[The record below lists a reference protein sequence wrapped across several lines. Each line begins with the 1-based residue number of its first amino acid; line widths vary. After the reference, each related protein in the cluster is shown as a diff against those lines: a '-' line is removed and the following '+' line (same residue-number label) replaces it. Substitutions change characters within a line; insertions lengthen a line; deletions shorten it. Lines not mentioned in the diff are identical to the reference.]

1 MNKTKHKQPEILPH
15 DPFDSFLTDDESLE
29 HDFMV
34 EMFGEEDA
42 AYFHYAGIDDI
53 GSK

>member
-1 MNKTKHKQPEILPH
+1 MNNCKKKEQQQDLSKEDLADI
-15 DPFDSFLTDDESLE
+15 E

-42 AYFHYAGIDDI
+42 KYFEAAGIDDI
-53 GSK
+53 GNK